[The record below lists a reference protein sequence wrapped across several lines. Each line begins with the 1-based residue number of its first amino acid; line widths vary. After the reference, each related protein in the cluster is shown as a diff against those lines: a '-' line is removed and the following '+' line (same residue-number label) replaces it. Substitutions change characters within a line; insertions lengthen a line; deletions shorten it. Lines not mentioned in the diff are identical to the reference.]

1 MFVLRKMNIDLRKY
15 LQQNHNQLTWEE
27 RIQITHEIIL
37 ALDRIHREN
46 AIHRDLHSKNILHSR
61 YVQRFYIS
69 DLGFCGP
76 ANRPSKSIY
85 GNLPYIAP
93 EVINGKEYTFKSDI
107 YSAAML
113 MWEISS
119 GQPPFIN
126 YEHDYDLAMNIID
139 GIRPKIVPGTPL
151 EYKNLIEQCW
161 NADPLKRPDAYTLLD
176 EIKKINILY
185 QNNPSKLAA
194 NNNLKI
200 NKSNSLNSKDT
211 NSALYTSKLHQF
223 ENLPEPR
230 NATEEEL
237 EAFHSKSYDFEIPDN
252 IEDFDKSS
260 SRTFKSSSKVFN
272 IEKLQSMMCKLT
284 KK

>member
-1 MFVLRKMNIDLRKY
+1 NVESENQRWFEEAKSHLTISNRRPSIVQCYGLTQNTLDGNFLFVLRKMNIDLRKY

-76 ANRPSKSIY
+76 ANRPSK
-85 GNLPYIAP
+85 
-93 EVINGKEYTFKSDI
+93 K
-107 YSAAML
+107 
-113 MWEISS
+113 
-119 GQPPFIN
+119 
-126 YEHDYDLAMNIID
+126 
-139 GIRPKIVPGTPL
+139 
-151 EYKNLIEQCW
+151 
-161 NADPLKRPDAYTLLD
+161 
-176 EIKKINILY
+176 
-185 QNNPSKLAA
+185 
-194 NNNLKI
+194 
-200 NKSNSLNSKDT
+200 
-211 NSALYTSKLHQF
+211 
-223 ENLPEPR
+223 
-230 NATEEEL
+230 EL

-272 IEKLQSMMCKLT
+272 IEKLQSM
-284 KK
+284 

>member
-1 MFVLRKMNIDLRKY
+1 
-15 LQQNHNQLTWEE
+15 
-27 RIQITHEIIL
+27 
-37 ALDRIHREN
+37 
-46 AIHRDLHSKNILHSR
+46 
-61 YVQRFYIS
+61 
-69 DLGFCGP
+69 
-76 ANRPSKSIY
+76 
-85 GNLPYIAP
+85 
-93 EVINGKEYTFKSDI
+93 
-107 YSAAML
+107 
-113 MWEISS
+113 
-119 GQPPFIN
+119 
-126 YEHDYDLAMNIID
+126 MNIIN

-161 NADPLKRPDAYTLLD
+161 DADPLKRPDVYTLKN

-237 EAFHSKSYDFEIPDN
+237 EALHSKSHDLEIPDN
-252 IEDFDKSS
+252 IEAFNKSS
-260 SRTFKSSSKVFN
+260 SRTFKSIIILFEAPKY
-272 IEKLQSMMCKLT
+272 LT
-284 KK
+284 LKSFKAWYV